1 MRVKDGFLLKEIA
14 GEYVLVPVGENLV
27 DFSAMAVLNETGA
40 FLWKQMLNE
49 TTKEKLLEAV
59 LAEYDIE
66 AEVAGKDIDDF
77 LKLMKEYDLLV

>member
-77 LKLMKEYDLLV
+77 LKLMKEHDLLV